1 MERESLIGVFFKTIA
16 IVLIIAIVILGGGYC
31 LWQYLTRD
39 ITGEV
44 FTPNSSI
51 HIEEEFI
58 YDLSQVKDYSLEELN
73 ANILSWRSNG
83 MPAKEEN
90 VINIL
95 LIGIDSESENMLLN
109 SRADAMMI
117 VSINHYTKRITLAS
131 ILRDQYAYVET
142 NNHKGFEKFHHA
154 NSYGGPSAQI
164 KMIEQYYK
172 VAIDNYALVNFYS
185 LPKIIDKLGGVT
197 VNITKTEQEY
207 MNEFWGTNV
216 SVGENEI
223 DGATAL
229 IYMRIRHQTGGDEA
243 RVTRQKQVIKAII
256 DKVKSKSNTQLAS
269 FITEIFKYIRTGY
282 TSDQMLSLSAQ
293 ALTGGWFNYE
303 FNEFS
308 LPDKE
313 CAGEITVNNIWYWK
327 VDYPRAAQKLQLA
340 LYNKTNILFYPARKD
355 WIK

>member
-90 VINIL
+90 VLNIL

-117 VSINHYTKRITLAS
+117 LSINHNTKRITLAS
-131 ILRDQYAYVET
+131 ILRDQYSYVET
-142 NNHKGFEKFHHA
+142 QKHKGFEKFHHA

-164 KMIEQYYK
+164 KMI
-172 VAIDNYALVNFYS
+172 
-185 LPKIIDKLGGVT
+185 
-197 VNITKTEQEY
+197 
-207 MNEFWGTNV
+207 
-216 SVGENEI
+216 
-223 DGATAL
+223 
-229 IYMRIRHQTGGDEA
+229 
-243 RVTRQKQVIKAII
+243 
-256 DKVKSKSNTQLAS
+256 
-269 FITEIFKYIRTGY
+269 
-282 TSDQMLSLSAQ
+282 
-293 ALTGGWFNYE
+293 
-303 FNEFS
+303 
-308 LPDKE
+308 
-313 CAGEITVNNIWYWK
+313 
-327 VDYPRAAQKLQLA
+327 
-340 LYNKTNILFYPARKD
+340 
-355 WIK
+355 